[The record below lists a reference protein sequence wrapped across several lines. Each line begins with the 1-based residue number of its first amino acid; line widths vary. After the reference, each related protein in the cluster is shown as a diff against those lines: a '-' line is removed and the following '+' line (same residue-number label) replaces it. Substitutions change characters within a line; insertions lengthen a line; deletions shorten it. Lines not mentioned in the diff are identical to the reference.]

1 MAAKVR
7 PIPEGFHSITP
18 HISVHDAAGAID
30 FYKRAFGAEE
40 LHRMPMPNGDKIM
53 HAAIR
58 IGDSVIMMND
68 EFPEMKCLGPRA
80 LGGSPVTLHLY
91 VENVDAAFKRAVDA
105 GCTVMMPLEDAFW
118 GDRYGKVDGPLWA
131 SMVAG
136 HPHQGPVGEGAGGRR
151 RQGLRLKARTVPRRP
166 SLPAARQAASV
177 PPS

>member
-91 VENVDAAFKRAVDA
+91 VENVDATFKRAVDA

-118 GDRYGKVDGPLWA
+118 GDRYGKVTDPF
-131 SMVAG
+131 G
-136 HPHQGPVGEGAGGRR
+136 HQWSLATHIKDPSEKELTDAAA
-151 RQGLRLKARTVPRRP
+151 KAF
-166 SLPAARQAASV
+166 A
-177 PPS
+177 